1 MKSTKLWTLLAS
13 AIATVLSGAASSQDS
28 APKQISI
35 DSEELQAVV
44 CLLPP
49 RIRRIGS
56 ILTYPERRR
65 VVETTAADCE
75 IKGGEYTVY
84 DRANDDSALAFWK
97 QEVTLAENDDEARAK
112 AQTYIGEIYE
122 KRLVPDYA
130 QAASW
135 YEQAVRS
142 GSKRAML
149 HLAHLYENGL
159 GVEQNLQ
166 QALALWRNGMGI
178 EEELVLESELVAV
191 RSEAQRRIDDLTA
204 ALDRQN
210 RTSEQLQQVLAS
222 TVATTN
228 EQKLGLEAAE
238 TELAKLK
245 QELAAERSA
254 PRGNG
259 EQLAA
264 LQRDVDARSQVISE
278 QQARIAV
285 LEVQIVGQRA
295 QLDASSATAA
305 IHERQLN
312 DALAT
317 IATQEAENAT
327 LSESLARSEARISV
341 LQRDVAA
348 AQAGVEEQQKRALDL
363 ETQIANLSAAG
374 SGDATRTAVLQQQLE
389 RAQSEVN
396 ARVAD
401 VSRLQ
406 QILESQ
412 RASFAQTMQGANA
425 QRAELTQQLAQ
436 FRAER
441 EQLEAQL
448 DQRDAEA
455 NTLRSQ
461 LNAKNLELA
470 TAEAER
476 ERLRDEIA
484 RAETSSA
491 DAAAIAE
498 LRRQLANKQEELAKQ
513 TEQVKSLEVQWE
525 LAQGQVASLHRDL
538 ERRAAGDDAL
548 EDQYRAKIALLNQ
561 QILDITKDRD
571 LMAQA
576 VDAQRTEKAQL
587 RLDIDLLEQ
596 DLREVQASAG
606 RASAANQEWMRKL
619 TEELSQKRQEVA
631 DRDTAILTLQMQ
643 LDEQKY
649 ARERLR
655 IERNDMSSLVA
666 SNTRGPTP
674 PVTLPSDVDL
684 SKYRF
689 HALIIGNQDYTFM
702 NDLSTVENDVNDVKI
717 MLEQIYGFDQVDV
730 RMDLTR
736 DAMYAELGKLKDFG
750 KDEFVLI
757 YYAGHGTMDE
767 FDNGYW
773 QPVDFVPGKNPAN
786 SGISVAQITQYLN
799 MMQAKHVMV
808 VADSC
813 YSGALLRDNTVEI
826 QNVDQRLKH
835 WVNNASRTVLTSGGL
850 APVLDA
856 GGDGEHSVFAKA
868 FIDELANNGGVL
880 SGEGLHARI
889 RDRIR
894 RESKE
899 LNLEQT
905 PQFAGLADA
914 GHANGQFVFVRRGE
928 PQARVN

>member
-1 MKSTKLWTLLAS
+1 MRSTRIWTLLAS
-13 AIATVLSGAASSQDS
+13 AIATVLGGTAVSQDS
-28 APKQISI
+28 APKEISI
-35 DSEELQAVV
+35 DSQQLQAVV

-65 VVETTAADCE
+65 VIETTASDCE

-84 DRANDDSALAFWK
+84 GRANDDAALEFWK
-97 QEVTLAENDDEARAK
+97 REVTFAENDDEARAK

-122 KRLVPDYA
+122 KRLVPDFA

-135 YEQAVRS
+135 YEQAVKS

-159 GVEQNLQ
+159 GVPQDLP

-178 EEELVLESELVAV
+178 EEGLVLESELVAV
-191 RSEAQRRIDDLTA
+191 RSDAQRRIDELTA

-222 TVATTN
+222 TVATTSS
-228 EQKLGLEAAE
+228 QKLELEAAE
-238 TELAKLK
+238 RDLDRLTA
-245 QELAAERSA
+245 ELAAERAA
-254 PRGNG
+254 PRGDAG
-259 EQLAA
+259 QLAA
-264 LQRDVDARSQVISE
+264 LQRDIDARSQTIGE

-295 QLDASSATAA
+295 QLAASSATAG

-341 LQRDVAA
+341 LQRDIAT
-348 AQAGVEEQQKRALDL
+348 AQVGVEEQQQRAKNL
-363 ETQIANLSAAG
+363 EAQIATLTVAG
-374 SGDATRTAVLQQQLE
+374 TDGDGRTAALEQQLE
-389 RAQSEVN
+389 RARREAE
-396 ARVAD
+396 ARTAD
-401 VSRLQ
+401 VSRMQ
-406 QILESQ
+406 QVLESQ
-412 RASFAQTMQGANA
+412 RASFAQTLQSANA
-425 QRAELTQQLAQ
+425 QRAGLAQELAQ

-448 DQRDAEA
+448 DQRNAEVGA
-455 NTLRSQ
+455 LRDQIS
-461 LNAKNLELA
+461 ARNLELA
-470 TAEAER
+470 TSETEE

-484 RAETSSA
+484 KAETSSA
-491 DAAAIAE
+491 DAALIAD
-498 LRRQLANKQEELAKQ
+498 LRRQLTANQQELAKQ
-513 TEQVKSLEVQWE
+513 AEQVASLEVQWE
-525 LAQGQVASLHRDL
+525 MASGQVASLEREL
-538 ERRAAGDDAL
+538 ESRAVGDGAL
-548 EDQYRAKIALLNQ
+548 EEQYRAKVARLDQ
-561 QILDITKDRD
+561 RILEITKERD
-571 LMAQA
+571 QMTQA
-576 VDAQRTEKAQL
+576 VEDQRREKTQL
-587 RLDIDLLEQ
+587 RLDINLLEQ
-596 DLREVQASAG
+596 ELVELQASAD
-606 RASAANQEWMRKL
+606 RETEVNRQQIRTLNDEITRKG
-619 TEELSQKRQEVA
+619 QEVVA
-631 DRDTAILTLQMQ
+631 RDSTIRTLNME
-643 LDEQKY
+643 LDQQKY

-655 IERNDMSSLVA
+655 IERTDIGTMVA
-666 SNTRGPTP
+666 STRGPTP
-674 PVTLPSDVDL
+674 AVALPADVDL
-684 SKYRF
+684 DKYRF
-689 HALIIGNQDYTFM
+689 HALIIGNQDYTFL
-702 NDLSTVENDVNDVKI
+702 NDLGTVDNDVNDVKTV
-717 MLEQIYGFDQVDV
+717 LEQVYGFDQVDV

-786 SGISVAQITQYLN
+786 SGVSVAQITQYLN

-868 FIDELANNGGVL
+868 FIDVLADNGGVL
-880 SGEGLHARI
+880 SGEALHARI
-889 RDRIR
+889 RERIR
-894 RESKE
+894 SESRA

-928 PQARVN
+928 PQARAN

>member
-1 MKSTKLWTLLAS
+1 MTSTRVWTLLAS
-13 AIATVLSGAASSQDS
+13 AIATVLCGTAISQDS
-28 APKQISI
+28 APRQISI
-35 DSEELQAVV
+35 DSQQLQAVV

-49 RIRRIGS
+49 RIRRLGGIV
-56 ILTYPERRR
+56 TYPERRR
-65 VVETTAADCE
+65 VIETTASDCE

-84 DRANDDSALAFWK
+84 DRANDDAALEFWK
-97 QEVTLAENDDEARAK
+97 REVTFAENDDEARAK

-135 YEQAVRS
+135 YEQAVKS

-159 GVEQNLQ
+159 GVPQDLP

-178 EEELVLESELVAV
+178 EEGLVLESELVAV
-191 RSEAQRRIDDLTA
+191 RSEAQRRIDELTA

-228 EQKLGLEAAE
+228 SQKLELEAAE
-238 TELAKLK
+238 KDLDKLTE
-245 QELAAERSA
+245 ELAAERAA
-254 PRGNG
+254 PRGG
-259 EQLAA
+259 AEQVAA
-264 LQRDVDARSQVISE
+264 LRRDIDARSQTIGE

-295 QLDASSATAA
+295 QLAASSATAG

-312 DALAT
+312 NALAT

-327 LSESLARSEARISV
+327 LSETLARSEARISV
-341 LQRDVAA
+341 LQRDIVT
-348 AQAGVEEQQKRALDL
+348 AQTGVQEQQQRAKSL
-363 ETQIANLSAAG
+363 EAQIATLSVAGTDSAGHTAA
-374 SGDATRTAVLQQQLE
+374 LEQQLE
-389 RAQSEVN
+389 RARREAE
-396 ARVAD
+396 ARTAD
-401 VSRLQ
+401 VSRMQ
-406 QILESQ
+406 QVLESQ
-412 RASFAQTMQGANA
+412 RASFAQTLQSANA
-425 QRAELTQQLAQ
+425 QRAELAQELAQ

-441 EQLEAQL
+441 EQIEAQL
-448 DQRDAEA
+448 DQRNAEVG
-455 NTLRSQ
+455 TLRDQIS
-461 LNAKNLELA
+461 ARNLELA
-470 TAEAER
+470 TSETEE

-484 RAETSSA
+484 KAETSA
-491 DAAAIAE
+491 DAALIAD
-498 LRRQLANKQEELAKQ
+498 LRRQLAANQQELAKQ
-513 TEQVKSLEVQWE
+513 TQQVASLEVQWE
-525 LAQGQVASLHRDL
+525 MASGQVASLKHEL
-538 ERRAAGDDAL
+538 ESRAVGDSAL
-548 EDQYRAKIALLNQ
+548 EEQYRAKVALLDQ
-561 QILDITKDRD
+561 RILDITKERD
-571 LMAQA
+571 VMTQG
-576 VDAQRTEKAQL
+576 VEDQRREKAQL
-587 RLDIDLLEQ
+587 RSDINLLEQ
-596 DLREVQASAG
+596 ELVDLQASAD
-606 RASAANQEWMRKL
+606 RETEANRQQIRTLNDEITRKG
-619 TEELSQKRQEVA
+619 QEVVA
-631 DRDTAILTLQMQ
+631 RDSTIRTLNME
-643 LDEQKY
+643 LDQQKY

-655 IERNDMSSLVA
+655 IERSDIGTLVA
-666 SNTRGPTP
+666 NTRGPTP
-674 PVTLPSDVDL
+674 AVALPADVDL
-684 SKYRF
+684 DKYRF
-689 HALIIGNQDYTFM
+689 HALIIGNQDYTFL
-702 NDLSTVENDVNDVKI
+702 NDLGTVENDVNDVKI
-717 MLEQIYGFDQVDV
+717 LLEQIYGFDQVDV

-736 DAMYAELGKLKDFG
+736 DGMYAELGKLKDYG

-773 QPVDFVPGKNPAN
+773 QPVDSVPGKNPTN
-786 SGISVAQITQYLN
+786 SGVSVAQITQYLN

-813 YSGALLRDNTVEI
+813 YSGALLRENTVEI

-856 GGDGEHSVFAKA
+856 GGDGEHSVFARA
-868 FIDELANNGGVL
+868 FIDVLADNGGVL
-880 SGEGLHARI
+880 SGEALHARI
-889 RDRIR
+889 RERIR
-894 RESKE
+894 SESRA

-928 PQARVN
+928 PQARLN